1 MGSGGRKGGRGGEQ
15 DNIKITSS
23 GGGGLFQAQ
32 PPNGLTPLQSQTSP
46 LPRPVWPDQTVPSL
60 QVAITIG
67 LATKPPHTPQ
77 L

>member
-46 LPRPVWPDQTVPSL
+46 LPRPVWPADQTVPSL

-67 LATKPPHTPQ
+67 LASTTLHYE
-77 L
+77 

>member
-32 PPNGLTPLQSQTSP
+32 PSNGLTPRSQTSP
-46 LPRPVWPDQTVPSL
+46 LPRPVWLDQTVPSL

-67 LATKPPHTPQ
+67 LASTP
-77 L
+77 LHYE